1 MGKTKQTYKIL
12 LTLAKQYDIFVAI
25 EPFPEELRSKKIKGI
40 YSYEESDKSPD
51 EYISGHLICIDS
63 GLGLEEKAYTLAHE
77 LGHFQLHED
86 KLIGDWWKDSALYKK
101 IEAEANE
108 YADWLLSY
116 VRRRLNWQPLDMP
129 LFNVYQA
136 LYEVDKL
143 TKVAGHA
150 G

>member
-12 LTLAKQYDIFVAI
+12 LTLAEKYDIFVAI
-25 EPFPEELRSKKIKGI
+25 VPFREELRSEKVRGI

-63 GLGLEEKAYTLAHE
+63 GLSLEEKAYTLAHE
-77 LGHFQLHED
+77 LGHFMNRDRLVGEYWLD
-86 KLIGDWWKDSALYKK
+86 RDLYKE

>member
-25 EPFPEELRSKKIKGI
+25 VPFREELRRDKVRGI

-51 EYISGHLICIDS
+51 EYISGRLICIDS
-63 GLGLEEKAYTLAHE
+63 GLSLEEKTYTLAHE
-77 LGHFQLHED
+77 LGHFMNRDRLVGEYWLDRDLD
-86 KLIGDWWKDSALYKK
+86 KE